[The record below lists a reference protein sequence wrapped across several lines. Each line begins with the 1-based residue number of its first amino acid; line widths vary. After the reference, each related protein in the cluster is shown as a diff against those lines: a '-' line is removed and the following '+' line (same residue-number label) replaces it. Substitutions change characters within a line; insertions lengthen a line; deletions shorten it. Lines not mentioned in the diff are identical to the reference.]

1 MTDKLSSAANT
12 SCIHHLFE
20 AQVYRTPDACAV
32 VFEDTQLTYHE
43 LNCKAN
49 KLASYLRTLD
59 VQPEVLVGICME
71 RSTEMLVAL
80 LGVLKAGG
88 AYVPLDPDFPENRLI
103 FMAEDA
109 QISVL
114 ITEGKLQ
121 GKIPSKGIKTVC
133 LDLDCD
139 MIEQQQAFEKTSI
152 HQPDTDNLAYVIYT
166 SGSTGTPKGVQISH
180 GAVVNFLKSMAE
192 KPGISPNDI
201 LMAVTTLSFD
211 IAVLELF
218 LPLISGARVVI
229 VPREIAY
236 DGARLLEKIK
246 SSKAT
251 ILQATPATWR
261 LLINAMWQGEPELKI
276 LCGGEALPRDLAN
289 ELIDRSANVWN
300 MYGPTETTVWS
311 TCWKIEKKE
320 GPILIG
326 RPIANTQVYILDQQM
341 QPVPVGVAGD
351 LYIGGEGLARGY
363 LNRPDLTNK
372 VFLQNSFHINSPN
385 ARIYKTGDSAR
396 YHNDGNIEYINRSD
410 NQVKIRGFRIEL
422 GEIETVLLQHKAVQN
437 AVVIVWEGRPGD
449 KRLIAY
455 IVPKQD
461 MDIVEKQL
469 RDELRQKLPEY
480 MLPQHFIKIDALPLT
495 PNGKIDRR
503 ALHVLKVDI
512 SSCNEEYIPPDS
524 STEKMLAEIWKDII
538 SLPRVGRTDN
548 FFEIGGHSVL
558 AVQMISMVLKVF
570 NVELPLRTVFET
582 KTLTDLSQYVDALLY
597 AATSASA
604 ALNENSAGRE
614 EIEF

>member
-1 MTDKLSSAANT
+1 
-12 SCIHHLFE
+12 
-20 AQVYRTPDACAV
+20 
-32 VFEDTQLTYHE
+32 
-43 LNCKAN
+43 
-49 KLASYLRTLD
+49 
-59 VQPEVLVGICME
+59 
-71 RSTEMLVAL
+71 
-80 LGVLKAGG
+80 
-88 AYVPLDPDFPENRLI
+88 
-103 FMAEDA
+103 
-109 QISVL
+109 
-114 ITEGKLQ
+114 
-121 GKIPSKGIKTVC
+121 
-133 LDLDCD
+133 
-139 MIEQQQAFEKTSI
+139 
-152 HQPDTDNLAYVIYT
+152 
-166 SGSTGTPKGVQISH
+166 
-180 GAVVNFLKSMAE
+180 MAE

-218 LPLISGARVVI
+218 LPLISGAQVVI

-251 ILQATPATWR
+251 IMQATPATWR
-261 LLINAMWQGEPELKI
+261 LLIHAMWQGEPELKI

-326 RPIANTQVYILDQQM
+326 RPIANTQVYILDHQM

-604 ALNENSAGRE
+604 ALNENSAARE